1 MELDIRGMRAEEAL
15 INLEQ
20 FLDDSVRSGLSQVRV
35 IHGKGTG
42 ALRQAV
48 RSTVKSHPLVNRYES
63 EADNVGGDGST
74 VILLN

>member
-1 MELDIRGMRAEEAL
+1 MELDIRGMRAEKAL

-20 FLDDSVRSGLSQVRV
+20 FLDDSIRAGLSKVRV

-48 RSTVKSHPLVNRYES
+48 RSTLSNHPLVNRYES
-63 EADNVGGDGST
+63 ETDNTGGDGST
-74 VILLN
+74 FILLN